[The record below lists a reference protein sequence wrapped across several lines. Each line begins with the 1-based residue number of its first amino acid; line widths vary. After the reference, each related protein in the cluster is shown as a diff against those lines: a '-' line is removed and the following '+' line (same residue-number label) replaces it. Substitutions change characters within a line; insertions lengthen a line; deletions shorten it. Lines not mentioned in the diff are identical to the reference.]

1 MLLVKKIKALRRHQ
15 KVWSKSRWLNAK
27 VVSCSL
33 NPLFVLPT
41 QTLWEIFS
49 DASECRGSKQYAE
62 YESNI
67 EQCTMYGYCARIL
80 KQNLQIYFVLWQSIW
95 QIHLQGSVTCPA
107 PCVSGWNMRLS
118 KNRKHNEPNK
128 LTCASQWRN
137 TEMVPSDIKA
147 VWSPVSTRG
156 TKQGF

>member
-49 DASECRGSKQYAE
+49 GSKQYAE
-62 YESNI
+62 YESHI
-67 EQCTMYGYCARIL
+67 EQCTMYGYCATM
-80 KQNLQIYFVLWQSIW
+80 
-95 QIHLQGSVTCPA
+95 HL
-107 PCVSGWNMRLS
+107 
-118 KNRKHNEPNK
+118 E
-128 LTCASQWRN
+128 
-137 TEMVPSDIKA
+137 
-147 VWSPVSTRG
+147 
-156 TKQGF
+156 